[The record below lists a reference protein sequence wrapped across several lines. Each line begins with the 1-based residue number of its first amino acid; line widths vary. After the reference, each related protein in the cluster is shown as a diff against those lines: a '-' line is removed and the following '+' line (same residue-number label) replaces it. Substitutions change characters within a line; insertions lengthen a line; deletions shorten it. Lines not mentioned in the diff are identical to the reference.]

1 MGLFGNRKK
10 VEALEGALAKLA
22 LKVADLEK
30 ELAEIKDR
38 LPEYEEAVAK
48 GVGDTWDRSISNII
62 DYNPLSK
69 AEGGDD

>member
-30 ELAEIKDR
+30 ELTGIKDR

-69 AEGGDD
+69 SEGGDN